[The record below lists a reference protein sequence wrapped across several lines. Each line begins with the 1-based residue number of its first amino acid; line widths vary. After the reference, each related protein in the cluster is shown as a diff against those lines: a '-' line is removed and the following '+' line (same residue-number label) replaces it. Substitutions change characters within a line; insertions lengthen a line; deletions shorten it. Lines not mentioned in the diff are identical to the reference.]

1 VLYKTEYKIKYLNEV
16 LLIKV
21 FNFIDL
27 NYTQQI
33 GLRSVAKEV
42 NYSPAYLTDLIR
54 RRTGKTVVNWIIE
67 RRLIQAS
74 ILLLETN
81 YTIEKIAYSIGYQN
95 LNHFYNQFGKRY
107 CTSPRKYQQNNAQL
121 YHYIRIDTPDLTHK
135 SST

>member
-1 VLYKTEYKIKYLNEV
+1 MLNKTKYKIKYLNEI
-16 LLIKV
+16 LISNV
-21 FNFIDL
+21 FNFIES

-33 GLRSVAKEV
+33 SLRNVAMEV

-54 RRTGKTVVNWIIE
+54 QQTGKTVVNWIIE

-81 YTIEKIAYSIGYQN
+81 YTVERIAYSVGYQN

-107 CTSPRKYQQNNAQL
+107 RTSPRKYQQTRFGTINE
-121 YHYIRIDTPDLTHK
+121 
-135 SST
+135 STLIETN